1 MSRTLDNLARD
12 EDAYEE
18 MVEDKQVGMP
28 MFIDCLIETEYFYIQ
43 SFVIQFFVVK

>member
-1 MSRTLDNLARD
+1 MFQIGYFSDIFVCYISQTMSRTLDNLARD

-28 MFIDCLIETEYFYIQ
+28 MFID
-43 SFVIQFFVVK
+43 